1 MNNIYLNLFIVSV
14 NIKTEKRY
22 ILSTCEDNIC
32 IPQIPLSDLN
42 KDKIKI
48 VLSEYI
54 RSIIPMHILGILPQ
68 IISLHSPNLTNT
80 YKKQGKKNHADDIQ
94 SVYGCL
100 TDHIP
105 PAKEGFF
112 WIEFNYELPNDFSSN
127 IFEVC
132 QNLR

>member
-1 MNNIYLNLFIVSV
+1 MYNIFLNLFIVSV
-14 NIKTEKRY
+14 DIKTEKRY
-22 ILSTCEDNIC
+22 ILSTCEQNIC
-32 IPQIPLSDLN
+32 IPQIELKDLN
-42 KDKIKI
+42 KDRLKI

-68 IISLHSPNLTNT
+68 IISLHSPNLVSA
-80 YKKQGKKNHADDIQ
+80 YKKIGKIIEDNDLQ

-100 TDHIP
+100 TDYIT
-105 PAKEGFF
+105 PAKDGFF
-112 WIEFNYELPNDFSSN
+112 WVEFNYELPNDFSSN

>member
-14 NIKTEKRY
+14 DIKTEKRY
-22 ILSTCEDNIC
+22 ILSTCENDIC
-32 IPQIPLSDLN
+32 IPQIPL
-42 KDKIKI
+42 KDISKDRIKI

-68 IISLHSPNLTNT
+68 IISLHSTNLTHT
-80 YKKQGKKNHADDIQ
+80 YKKQGKIIDDNDIQ
-94 SVYGCL
+94 CIYGCL
-100 TDHIP
+100 TDHIT

-112 WIEFNYELPNDFSSN
+112 WVEFNYELPNDFSSN